1 MSMDYVR
8 RTYDVDVRRGQRVIY
23 GTGDH
28 RQFGTVTGA
37 SHYVHVRFDGQRH
50 SVNVHPTDPLLCYDE
65 AEATHG

>member
-8 RTYDVDVRRGQRVIY
+8 RTYGVDVKRGQRVSFV
-23 GTGDH
+23 TGDR

-50 SVNVHPTDPLLCYDE
+50 SENIHPTDPQLTYQV
-65 AEATHG
+65 AEVPHA